1 MGKKYRLDVLHS
13 EKTIGGYLDS
23 VPSLTL
29 NTIKKTLIM
38 HFIVPHICN
47 QNECLIEATLK

>member
-1 MGKKYRLDVLHS
+1 MGKKYRPDVLHS

-29 NTIKKTLIM
+29 NTIKK
-38 HFIVPHICN
+38 HFNYAFHCSTYL
-47 QNECLIEATLK
+47 QSK